1 MINKIEFLEKF
12 KEQFLSSNTLD
23 INENTEFRQLDD
35 WDSLTGM
42 AIQVM
47 IQDDYGVDLTVEKFK
62 TLLTPGEVL
71 EFIQQIH

>member
-1 MINKIEFLEKF
+1 MVNKIEFIEKF
-12 KEQFLSSNTLD
+12 KEQFVEPEIIN

-47 IQDDYGVDLTVEKFK
+47 IQDDYNVELTIDKFK
-62 TLLTPGEVL
+62 TLLTVGEVF
-71 EFIQQIH
+71 EFIKETH